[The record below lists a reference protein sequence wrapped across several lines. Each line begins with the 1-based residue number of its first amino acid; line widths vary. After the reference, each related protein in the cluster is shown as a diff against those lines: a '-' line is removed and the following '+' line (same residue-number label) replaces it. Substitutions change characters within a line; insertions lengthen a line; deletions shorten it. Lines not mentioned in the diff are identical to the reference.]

1 MLITISPAKALDVS
15 RQVRCKTH
23 TTPDFL
29 EESRELIKAV
39 RKLSPEE
46 LSELMGISQ
55 KLALLNYERYRQWKI
70 PFTLENAKQA
80 LLAFRGD
87 VYKGI
92 SAETFNDADFDFA
105 QQHLRI
111 LSGLYGVLR
120 PLDLIQPYR
129 LEMGVKLKTE
139 KGKNLYE
146 FWSDRIT
153 KGLRADL
160 QGQDGVLVN
169 LASNE
174 YFKSIFTRKLN
185 ARIITPE
192 FKDAKGGQYKMISF
206 YAKKARGLMS
216 SYIIRNSLKDAESI
230 KRFNCQGYSY
240 DDTLSSENRWVF
252 TREENWKPNK
262 S

>member
-1 MLITISPAKALDVS
+1 MLITISPAKTLDFS
-15 RQVRCKTH
+15 RQESCKTH

-29 EESRELIKAV
+29 KESRELIKAT
-39 RKLSPEE
+39 RKFSPEE

-55 KLALLNYERYRQWKI
+55 KLALLNYKRYCQWRT
-70 PFTLENAKQA
+70 PFTQENAKQA

-87 VYKGI
+87 VYEGI
-92 SAETFNDADFDFA
+92 SAETFSAADFNFA
-105 QQHLRI
+105 QQSLRI

-129 LEMGVKLKTE
+129 LEMGTKLKTT

-146 FWSDRIT
+146 FWGDRIT
-153 KGLRADL
+153 KALRAAL
-160 QGQDGVLVN
+160 QEPDGWLIN

-174 YFKSIFTRKLN
+174 YFKSVITKKLN

-192 FKDAKGGQYKMISF
+192 FKDSKGGQYKMISF

-216 SYIIRNSLKDAESI
+216 AYIIKNRLKDAESL
-230 KRFNCQGYSY
+230 KAFDSQGYSY
-240 DDTLSSENRWVF
+240 NETLSSENKWVF
-252 TREENWKPNK
+252 TRKENWKTNP